1 LEGTLGKLDGKVAI
15 VTGGASGIGR
25 STVEAFV
32 REGARVVV
40 ADLSDDGIGEVVAA
54 LGHDSVDGVAMDVR
68 DEDAVGTLVEQ
79 TVSRFGR
86 LDIALNN
93 AGIGGFSP
101 IQDYPL
107 EEWDRVIGV
116 CLTGVFLCMKHEA
129 AQLIKQGDGGSII
142 NTASLNATQPA
153 EGFAAYCAA
162 KGGVSML
169 TKVGALELGRHRI
182 RVNAVGP
189 GLIHTP
195 LTAGIT
201 SMPGLEDAFVQESP
215 MGRVGEPED
224 VANLVTFL
232 AGDDSTLI
240 SGQTYYIDGG
250 ANMKKYPEM
259 FSFLPGG

>member
-1 LEGTLGKLDGKVAI
+1 MGKLDGKVAI
-15 VTGGASGIGR
+15 VTGGASGIGL

-32 REGARVVV
+32 KEGARVVV
-40 ADLSDDGIGEVVAA
+40 ADLSEDGIGEVMTS
-54 LGHDSVDGVAMDVR
+54 LGHDSVDGVTMDVR
-68 DEDAVGTLVEQ
+68 DEDSVAALVEQ
-79 TVSRFGR
+79 TVARFGR
-86 LDIALNN
+86 LDIAFNN

-107 EEWDRVIGV
+107 DDWDRVISV

-129 AQLIKQGDGGSII
+129 AQLIKQGTGGSII
-142 NTASLNATQPA
+142 NTASLNAVQPA

-169 TKVGALELGRHRI
+169 TKVGALELGRHKI

-189 GLIHTP
+189 GLINTP
-195 LTAGIT
+195 LTAGLT
-201 SMPGLEDAFVQESP
+201 GVPALKEAFVQESP

-259 FSFLPGG
+259 FSFMGVGE

>member
-1 LEGTLGKLDGKVAI
+1 MGKLDGKVAI

-25 STVEAFV
+25 STVETFV
-32 REGARVVV
+32 AEGARVVI
-40 ADLSDDGIGEVVAA
+40 ADLSEDGIGEVVSS
-54 LGHDSVDGVAMDVR
+54 LGHNSVDGVAMDVR
-68 DEDAVGTLVEQ
+68 DEDSVKALVDQ
-79 TVSRFGR
+79 TVRRFGR
-86 LDIALNN
+86 LDIAFNN

-101 IQDYPL
+101 IQDYPR
-107 EEWDRVIGV
+107 EDWDRVIGV

-129 AQLIKQGDGGSII
+129 AQLIKQGEGGSII
-142 NTASLNATQPA
+142 NTASLNAMQPA
-153 EGFAAYCAA
+153 QGFAAYCAA

-169 TKVGALELGRHRI
+169 TKVGALELGQYQI

-189 GLIHTP
+189 GLIETP
-195 LTAGIT
+195 LTTGLR
-201 SMPGLEDAFVQESP
+201 SVPGLEEAFVQESP
-215 MGRVGEPED
+215 MGRVGTPQD

-259 FSFLPGG
+259 FSFMAGSG